1 MMVTCI
7 FHGQCADG
15 LGALWA
21 VVQKYGRENVEA
33 IAGFY
38 GNAAPDV
45 TGKDVLMVDF
55 SYPRPIMQAMIRQA
69 NSFTCLDHHASARDA
84 LEGLQG
90 CVFDMSRSGAV
101 MAWEHLFPGTEVPPV
116 LLYIQDRDIW
126 AWKMPMSREVAE
138 VMARAYDWSQPLDEQ
153 LARIT
158 ENNRLLREELP
169 LVTAKGS
176 VIRETTE
183 RLVKAHAN
191 SWFWVT
197 VGDTEIPAAFC
208 HAVLAS
214 DVGNVLASLPENP
227 TGTAVCMSAG
237 HDGKYGLSFRSIN
250 GGAKGLA
257 VSMGGG
263 GHPNAA
269 SAGVCLDQFYALLA
283 TRRPRKED
291 GE

>member
-1 MMVTCI
+1 MITCI
-7 FHGQCADG
+7 FHGKCSDG

-33 IAGFY
+33 VPGFY
-38 GNAAPDV
+38 GDKAPDV
-45 TGKDVLMVDF
+45 TGKKVLMVDF
-55 SYPRPIMQAMIRQA
+55 SYPREVMQQMISQA
-69 NSFTCLDHHASARDA
+69 DSLLCLDHHASSRDA
-84 LEGLQG
+84 LDGLPG

-101 MAWEHLFPGTEVPPV
+101 MAWETLFPGTEVPPV

-126 AWKMPMSREVAE
+126 AWKMPFSREVSE

-158 ENNRLLREELP
+158 ENNRMLKEEFQA
-169 LVTAKGS
+169 VTVKGA

-183 RLVKAHAN
+183 RLVAAHAQ

-197 VGDTEIPAAFC
+197 VGDVELPAAFC
-208 HAVLAS
+208 HPVLAS
-214 DVGNVLASLPENP
+214 DVGNALASMPENP
-227 TGTAVCMSAG
+227 LGTAVCLSAG
-237 HDGKYGLSFRSIN
+237 HDGKYATSFRSIN
-250 GGAKGLA
+250 GGAKALA
-257 VSMGGG
+257 LSLGGG

-269 SAGVCLDQFYALLA
+269 GAGVDLNGFYTILA
-283 TRRPRKED
+283 TRRPREEK